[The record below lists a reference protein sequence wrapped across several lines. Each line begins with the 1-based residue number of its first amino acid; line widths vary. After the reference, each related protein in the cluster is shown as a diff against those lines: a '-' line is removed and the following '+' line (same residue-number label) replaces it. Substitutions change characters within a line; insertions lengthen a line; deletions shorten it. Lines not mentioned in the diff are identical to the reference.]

1 MKTFKAIVKQEI
13 LLTLRTP
20 ENIFLGLGFPI
31 GFFLLFSSIWG
42 NDQQLT
48 AEQLAVFIRQYMF
61 QMTAFASLS
70 FSFMTLPYAF
80 LEDRTGNRL
89 KNIQHSPVPVWQ
101 YYLAKIMR
109 VLFLFILAII
119 GVFLVGHF
127 IKGVNLP
134 SLQDW
139 FISGGLL
146 FFGASCTMP
155 FGILLGFIKS
165 AEKLSIIGNIAYMAL
180 AILGGLWMPVSMFP
194 DIMQKIGKL
203 TPTYHLNNLVTSYI
217 EKDFSTQ
224 SLLILVGYAIIVLV
238 IALAVGKK
246 LEVK

>member
-1 MKTFKAIVKQEI
+1 MKTFKAILKQEI

-42 NDQQLT
+42 NDDQMT
-48 AEQLAVFIRQYMF
+48 KEQLAIFIRQYMF

-70 FSFMTLPYAF
+70 FSFMTLPYSF

-89 KNIQHSPVPVWQ
+89 KNIQHSPVPMWQ
-101 YYLAKIMR
+101 YYLSKIMR
-109 VLFLFILAII
+109 VLFLFILAIA

-127 IKGVNLP
+127 VKGVDLP
-134 SLQDW
+134 SMKDW
-139 FISGGLL
+139 FVSGAIL
-146 FFGASCTMP
+146 FFGATCIMP
-155 FGILLGFIKS
+155 FGILLGFIQS
-165 AEKLSIIGNIAYMAL
+165 AEKLSIVGNIAYMGL

-194 DIMQKIGKL
+194 EIMQKMAKV

-217 EKDFSTQ
+217 ENDFSPQ
-224 SLLILVGYAIIVLV
+224 SLLILIGYAIIVLV